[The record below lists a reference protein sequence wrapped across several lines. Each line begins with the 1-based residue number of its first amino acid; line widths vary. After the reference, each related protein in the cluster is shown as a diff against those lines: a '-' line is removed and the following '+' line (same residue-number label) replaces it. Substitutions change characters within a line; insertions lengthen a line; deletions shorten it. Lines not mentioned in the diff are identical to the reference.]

1 MDNIDGQRKLTSHDS
16 SQNEQQDGA
25 NHGDD
30 RERQSEETKTR
41 EGAQLAPEALRVVY
55 ESLGD
60 YGHLPLALD
69 MTTPAP
75 MGRSHVFSPV
85 MRLKK

>member
-41 EGAQLAPEALRVVY
+41 EGAQLAPEALR
-55 ESLGD
+55 LT
-60 YGHLPLALD
+60 L
-69 MTTPAP
+69 
-75 MGRSHVFSPV
+75 HVFGIGSILLTATQ
-85 MRLKK
+85 RDTFH